1 MVPQVR
7 PVSIRRPRRGLRP
20 SRRGA
25 LVLAALVAGAT
36 VTGCG
41 IGGPE
46 AEGGLE
52 LTSGSEIDDAIG
64 SLWEDGGER
73 ALADVVD
80 VEFDQLMV
88 FPEATPA
95 GCVNKAAGT
104 KLLTGKYYQSSTQLF
119 LLRAGGAGVLAAM
132 VSSDVFA
139 HEVQNATFG
148 PEVRIVA
155 PGGKQLIT
163 LEG

>member
-1 MVPQVR
+1 M
-7 PVSIRRPRRGLRP
+7 
-20 SRRGA
+20 
-25 LVLAALVAGAT
+25 
-36 VTGCG
+36 
-41 IGGPE
+41 
-46 AEGGLE
+46 E
-52 LTSGSEIDDAIG
+52 LTSGKAIDGAIG
-64 SLWEDGGER
+64 PLWEQGGER

-80 VEFDQLMV
+80 VEFDELMV

-95 GCVNKAAGT
+95 ERVNEAAGT
-104 KLLTGKYYQSSTQLF
+104 RLLNGKYYQSSTQLF
-119 LLRAGGAGVLAAM
+119 LFRAGGVGVLAAM

>member
-1 MVPQVR
+1 MASQVR
-7 PVSIRRPRRGLRP
+7 PVSIRHHLRGLRP

-25 LVLAALVAGAT
+25 LALAALVAGAS

-41 IGGPE
+41 IGRPE
-46 AEGGLE
+46 AYGELE
-52 LTSGSEIDDAIG
+52 LTSGSTIDDAIG
-64 SLWEDGGER
+64 PLWEGGGER

-80 VEFDQLMV
+80 VEFDELMV
-88 FPEATPA
+88 FPETTPA
-95 GCVNKAAGT
+95 GRVNEAAGAT
-104 KLLTGKYYQSSTQLF
+104 LLNGKYYQSSTQLF

-155 PGGKQLIT
+155 PGGKRLIT

>member
-1 MVPQVR
+1 MALQVR
-7 PVSIRRPRRGLRP
+7 PVSIRHPRRGLRP

-25 LVLAALVAGAT
+25 LALAALVAGAS

-41 IGGPE
+41 ISGPE
-46 AEGGLE
+46 AEGRLE
-52 LTSGSEIDDAIG
+52 LTSGSMIDDAIG
-64 SLWEDGGER
+64 SLWEDGGEC

-80 VEFDQLMV
+80 VEFDELMV
-88 FPEATPA
+88 FPETTPA
-95 GCVNKAAGT
+95 ERVNEAAGT
-104 KLLTGKYYQSSTQLF
+104 RLLNGKYYQSSTQLF
-119 LLRAGGAGVLAAM
+119 LFRADGAGVLAAM
-132 VSSDVFA
+132 VSSDVVA

-148 PEVRIVA
+148 PEARIVA

>member
-41 IGGPE
+41 IGRPE

-64 SLWEDGGER
+64 SLWEGGGER

-80 VEFDQLMV
+80 AEFDQLMV
-88 FPEATPA
+88 FPETTPA
-95 GCVNKAAGT
+95 ARVNEAAGT
-104 KLLTGKYYQSSTQLF
+104 TLLTGKYYQSSTQLF

>member
-1 MVPQVR
+1 MALQVR
-7 PVSIRRPRRGLRP
+7 GVSIRDRRRGLQP

-25 LVLAALVAGAT
+25 LVLAPLVAGAT

-41 IGGPE
+41 IGRPE

-64 SLWEDGGER
+64 PLWEDGGER

-95 GCVNKAAGT
+95 ERVNEAAGT
-104 KLLTGKYYQSSTQLF
+104 TLLNGKYYQSSTQLF
-119 LLRAGGAGVLAAM
+119 LFRAGGAGVLAAM

-155 PGGKQLIT
+155 PGEKQLIT

>member
-1 MVPQVR
+1 M
-7 PVSIRRPRRGLRP
+7 
-20 SRRGA
+20 
-25 LVLAALVAGAT
+25 
-36 VTGCG
+36 
-41 IGGPE
+41 
-46 AEGGLE
+46 E
-52 LTSGSEIDDAIG
+52 LTSGKAIDGAIG
-64 SLWEDGGER
+64 PLWEQGGER

-80 VEFDQLMV
+80 VEFDELMV
-88 FPEATPA
+88 FPETTPA
-95 GCVNKAAGT
+95 GRVNEAAGAT
-104 KLLTGKYYQSSTQLF
+104 LLNGKYYQSSTQPTQLF
-119 LLRAGGAGVLAAM
+119 LFRAGGAGVLAAM

>member
-1 MVPQVR
+1 M
-7 PVSIRRPRRGLRP
+7 
-20 SRRGA
+20 
-25 LVLAALVAGAT
+25 
-36 VTGCG
+36 
-41 IGGPE
+41 
-46 AEGGLE
+46 E
-52 LTSGSEIDDAIG
+52 LTSGKAIADAIG
-64 SLWEDGGER
+64 PLWEGGGER

-80 VEFDQLMV
+80 VEFDELMV

-95 GCVNKAAGT
+95 ERVNEAAGT

-119 LLRAGGAGVLAAM
+119 LFRAGGAGVLAAM

>member
-1 MVPQVR
+1 MTPLNRVTTALDGAAR
-7 PVSIRRPRRGLRP
+7 LWP
-20 SRRGA
+20 SRRAA
-25 LVLAALVAGAT
+25 LSVLALSAG
-36 VTGCG
+36 VLLPGCA
-41 IGGPE
+41 PDRP
-46 AEGGLE
+46 AEGRVE
-52 LTSGSEIDDAIG
+52 LTSGQPIDDAIG
-64 SLWEDGGER
+64 PLWEGGGER

-80 VEFDQLMV
+80 VEFDELMV
-88 FPEATPA
+88 FPETTPA
-95 GCVNKAAGT
+95 ERVNEAAGT
-104 KLLTGKYYQSSTQLF
+104 KLLNGKYYQSSTQLF
-119 LLRAGGAGVLAAM
+119 LFRAGGAGVLAAM